1 MYPFYAEDFVTILGK
16 LYDVKA
22 IRPEQFVLLLWIL
35 KTDVSPVLLV

>member
-22 IRPEQFVLLLWIL
+22 IRPEQFAFTVV
-35 KTDVSPVLLV
+35 DS